1 LPSRPRYV
9 RNPTG
14 ARLLLQFLAFLD
26 QKLVTEHLRD
36 HLLCLRF
43 GSLVKFA
50 HGGLLPLQTA
60 SGRNVSLSLPLETG
74 STQCN
79 NPVAQQN

>member
-14 ARLLLQFLAFLD
+14 ARHLLLFLAFLD
-26 QKLVTEHLRD
+26 QKLITGICPIICFV
-36 HLLCLRF
+36 CA
-43 GSLVKFA
+43 SLVKFA

-60 SGRNVSLSLPLETG
+60 LGRNVSLSPALEAG

-79 NPVAQQN
+79 NPVAERN

>member
-9 RNPTG
+9 RSSTG
-14 ARLLLQFLAFLD
+14 ARLLLLFLAFLD
-26 QKLVTEHLRD
+26 QKLITGHLPD
-36 HLLCLRF
+36 HLL
-43 GSLVKFA
+43 SLAKFA

-60 SGRNVSLSLPLETG
+60 SGRNVSLSPPLEAG

-79 NPVAQQN
+79 NPVAERN